1 MENPK
6 NDRYYADKMLT
17 DLLYIE
23 KHMRGISMEAFYQ
36 DELRQDAMM
45 FRLIQ
50 VSENAQKL
58 SPEYK
63 ALRPQI
69 PWRDVY
75 GLRNRIVHD
84 YGAVDLR
91 VVYLTLAKDIPNLI
105 DIIRE
110 DDNRQKETC
119 GRGRN

>member
-119 GRGRN
+119 ERGRN

>member
-119 GRGRN
+119 RRGRN

>member
-6 NDRYYADKMLT
+6 NDRYYADKLLT

-119 GRGRN
+119 RRGRN

>member
-75 GLRNRIVHD
+75 GLRNRIVYD
-84 YGAVDLR
+84 Y
-91 VVYLTLAKDIPNLI
+91 AKRPKKLCI
-105 DIIRE
+105 
-110 DDNRQKETC
+110 
-119 GRGRN
+119 